1 MAKKS
6 SMPQPRTSITSI
18 DGQARITYDPKFGR
32 GRPFLL
38 FIKGEAGPMFGNA
51 QEARFY
57 AREAGHPFTAD
68 SNWK

>member
-1 MAKKS
+1 MAKKAHI
-6 SMPQPRTSITSI
+6 PKPLTSITSI
-18 DGQARITYDPKFGR
+18 DGQVRITYDPKFGR

-38 FIKGEAGPMFGNA
+38 SIKGEAGPMFGNA

-68 SNWK
+68 NNWK